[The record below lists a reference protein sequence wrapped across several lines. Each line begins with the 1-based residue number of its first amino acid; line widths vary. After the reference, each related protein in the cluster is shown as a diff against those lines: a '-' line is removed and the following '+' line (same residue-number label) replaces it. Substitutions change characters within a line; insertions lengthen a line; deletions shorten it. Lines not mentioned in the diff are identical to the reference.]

1 MTKRAPPTVRFL
13 RGLTDREQ
21 FKTLSDGELLARYAA
36 GNDEAAFEALVG
48 RHGAMVLQVCRSF
61 LRNEADAEDAFQVTF
76 LVLARQA
83 RSVRKAGSLG
93 SWLYGV
99 AYHTAL
105 KSRRAAATRR
115 RHEAKAVAGGTT
127 GPPDDL
133 SWREAQE
140 IFYEE
145 LAALPE
151 KYRAPLVLC
160 YLEGRRQDEAET
172 LLGLPE
178 GRLRGLVERAREHLR
193 SRLVRRGLGPGAVFF
208 AVLGSSAA
216 SAAPPVAGVVA
227 AGAGVARQ
235 AEPT

>member
-1 MTKRAPPTVRFL
+1 MTRSAPPAVRFL
-13 RGLTDREQ
+13 RGVTDRERL
-21 FKTLSDGELLARYAA
+21 KTLSDGELLTRYGADH
-36 GNDEAAFEALVG
+36 DEAAFEALVG

-76 LVLARQA
+76 LALARQA
-83 RSVRKAGSLG
+83 RSVRKACSRGSG
-93 SWLYGV
+93 LYGV

-115 RHEAKAVAGGTT
+115 RHEAKAVVEGAA

-160 YLEGRRQDEAET
+160 YLEGQTNAEAAQQ
-172 LLGLPE
+172 LGWTKGTVSGGWP
-178 GRLRGLVERAREHLR
+178 
-193 SRLVRRGLGPGAVFF
+193 GPVNCYGNGGPA
-208 AVLGSSAA
+208 
-216 SAAPPVAGVVA
+216 A
-227 AGAGVARQ
+227 AGLSPARGWPPCWRIPLPGQ
-235 AEPT
+235 PFRFPWPSRR